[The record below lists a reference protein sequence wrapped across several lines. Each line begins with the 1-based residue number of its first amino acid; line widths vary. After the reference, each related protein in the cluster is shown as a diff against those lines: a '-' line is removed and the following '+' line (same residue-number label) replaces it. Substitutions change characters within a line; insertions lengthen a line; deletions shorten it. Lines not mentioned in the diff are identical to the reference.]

1 MSTLTKLPQMS
12 PKRVANKGPNQGRS
26 LKAEMFAMSRLTF
39 SPIVFPIAP
48 MAEVSGYR
56 SGSAER
62 KESLEISAFSS
73 RGFKTYGT
81 PMGSAGTRHK

>member
-39 SPIVFPIAP
+39 NPIDFP

-62 KESLEISAFSS
+62 KESSDTSAFSS

-81 PMGSAGTRHK
+81 PMGSTGIRSK

>member
-1 MSTLTKLPQMS
+1 MSTLTKLPPMS

-26 LKAEMFAMSRLTF
+26 LKAETFAVSKLTF
-39 SPIVFPIAP
+39 NPIVFP
-48 MAEVSGYR
+48 MAEVSSYR

-62 KESLEISAFSS
+62 KESSETSASSS

-81 PMGSAGTRHK
+81 PMGSTGTRRK

>member
-12 PKRVANKGPNQGRS
+12 PKRVANKGPNQGRA
-26 LKAEMFAMSRLTF
+26 LKVETFAMGRLTF
-39 SPIVFPIAP
+39 NPIVFP

-62 KESLEISAFSS
+62 KESLDTSAFSS

-81 PMGSAGTRHK
+81 PMGSTGTSSK

>member
-12 PKRVANKGPNQGRS
+12 PKRVANKGTNQGRA
-26 LKAEMFAMSRLTF
+26 LKETFAMSRLTF
-39 SPIVFPIAP
+39 SPIVFPMAP

-62 KESLEISAFSS
+62 KESSDTSAFSS

-81 PMGSAGTRHK
+81 PMGSAGTSSK